1 MVRADL
7 FDAMDQIL
15 RINRKQMDKP
25 FGGVQLIL
33 FGDMFQLPPVVEQS
47 IGMILKEKLGYESPY
62 FFSSHAF
69 NGLMLKTIELDKVY
83 RQKDTEFIDFLDR
96 VRTDKISEKDLDYI
110 NERAGKDF
118 SEELKD
124 KKVILATRN
133 YIVDNYNNESLQRL
147 PGNHAIYTAD
157 LKGEIRDNEMPA
169 ERFLRLKK
177 GARVIFLKNDNEGRW
192 VNGTLGT
199 VEGMEQDFVHVKIDG
214 SSTATIVP
222 KV

>member
-124 KKVILATRN
+124 KKVILATR
-133 YIVDNYNNESLQRL
+133 
-147 PGNHAIYTAD
+147 
-157 LKGEIRDNEMPA
+157 
-169 ERFLRLKK
+169 
-177 GARVIFLKNDNEGRW
+177 
-192 VNGTLGT
+192 
-199 VEGMEQDFVHVKIDG
+199 
-214 SSTATIVP
+214 
-222 KV
+222 